1 MASQIV
7 IKRGLD
13 LPLAGQPVQSIEAAA
28 AVRHVGI
35 VADDYIGM
43 KPTMEVREGDR
54 VKLGQVLFTDK
65 KNAGVRYTSPGSG
78 EVVSVNRGAKRKFQS
93 VVIRL
98 DGEDEQTFGFYPD
111 ANLTLLKR
119 EEVRDLLVET
129 GLWTALR
136 ARPFSIVPPIDQTP
150 EAIFVTA
157 IDTNPLAAD
166 PAVVLASQE
175 REFMAGLEALSVL
188 VARPLLLCVAPDSA
202 IPGRDLACVETVEF
216 AGPHPAGLPGTHIHY
231 LAPASLGHVSW
242 HIGYQDVAAIGHL
255 MLTGKLRVDRV
266 VSMAG
271 PVASKPRLVRTR
283 LGASLSELTDGEVK
297 SGLPFPVRTVSGSV
311 FSGRA
316 AKAPC
321 DFLGRY
327 HTQVSLLLEGKQRD
341 FIGWMGPGFKKFSV
355 VPAFAANW
363 IPGAKRF
370 ALTTST
376 EGSHRSIV
384 PLGNHDK
391 VMPLRIIP
399 AALLKSL
406 AVGDTE
412 SAQSLGCLELDEEDL
427 ALCTFVCTSK
437 NDYGPMLRESLTR
450 IEHEG

>member
-1 MASQIV
+1 MASRID
-7 IKRGLD
+7 IKRGLS
-13 LPLAGQPVQSIEAAA
+13 LPLEGPPTQVIEAATA
-28 AVRHVGI
+28 ARHVAL

-54 VKLGQVLFTDK
+54 VKLGQLLFTDK
-65 KNAGVRYTSPGSG
+65 KNAGVRYTSPGAG
-78 EVVSVNRGAKRKFQS
+78 EIVSVNRGAKRKFQS
-93 VVIRL
+93 VVVRL
-98 DGEDEQTFGFYPD
+98 DGDEEEVFGFYPE

-119 EEVRDLLVET
+119 DEVRDLLVES

-136 ARPFSIVPPIDQTP
+136 TRPFSAVPPIDQVP

-166 PAVVLASQE
+166 PAVVLANLE
-175 REFMAGLEALSVL
+175 REFVAGLEALSVL
-188 VARPLLLCVAPDSA
+188 ADRPIFLCVAPDSN
-202 IPGRDLACVETVEF
+202 IPGADLGCVETVEF

-242 HIGYQDVAAIGHL
+242 HIGYQDVAAVGHL
-255 MLTGKLRVDRV
+255 MRTGKVMTDRV
-266 VSMAG
+266 VSVAG
-271 PVASKPRLVRTR
+271 PVAVNPRLVRTR
-283 LGASLSELTDGEVK
+283 LGASLSELTEGEVK
-297 SGLPFPVRTVSGSV
+297 PGLPFPVRVVSGSV
-311 FSGRA
+311 FAGRA

-406 AVGDTE
+406 AVGDTD